1 MKAEGLLQKAN
12 IQTALWLPWD
22 VVGACSLYP
31 QVNIPKGMDGSFLFI
46 KKTSP
51 NIPPVNAGGIFCFR
65 EKTTRC
71 G

>member
-31 QVNIPKGMDGSFLFI
+31 QVNIPEGNGRINPLF

-51 NIPPVNAGGIFCFR
+51 NIPPVKAGGLFCFR